1 MAVRPIIYDPDPI
14 LYKKCH
20 PVTKFDKKLGNILT
34 DMTQTMIHA
43 NGVGLAG
50 PQIGYMRRVCVVL
63 DTLDNDKIIEMVN
76 PEVVATEGEQTG
88 SEGCLSFPN
97 KFGMV
102 TRPRIVTVR
111 AQDRNGEWFTVQSH
125 DLTARAFLHEIDHLD
140 GHVFTEKVTEYINM
154 DEEEDEVDRK
164 SVV

>member
-102 TRPRIVTVR
+102 TRPRIVTIR

-154 DEEEDEVDRK
+154 DEEEDEVE
-164 SVV
+164 

>member
-63 DTLDNDKIIEMVN
+63 DTLDTDKIIEMVN

-154 DEEEDEVDRK
+154 DEEEDEVE
-164 SVV
+164 

>member
-125 DLTARAFLHEIDHLD
+125 DLTARAFLHEIDHLE

-154 DEEEDEVDRK
+154 DEEEDEVE
-164 SVV
+164 

>member
-102 TRPRIVTVR
+102 TRPHIVTVR

-154 DEEEDEVDRK
+154 DEEEDEGE
-164 SVV
+164 

>member
-34 DMTQTMIHA
+34 DMTQTMLDA

-63 DTLDNDKIIEMVN
+63 DTLDNDRIIEMVN
-76 PEVVATEGEQTG
+76 PEVIETEGEQTG

-111 AQDRNGEWFTVQSH
+111 AQDRNGEWFTVKSK

-140 GHVFTEKVTEYINM
+140 GHVFTEKVTEYIHY
-154 DEEEDEVDRK
+154 DEEEDEAE
-164 SVV
+164 

>member
-63 DTLDNDKIIEMVN
+63 DTLDYDKIIEIVN
-76 PEVVATEGEQTG
+76 PEVVETEGEQTG

-111 AQDRNGEWFTVQSH
+111 AQDRNGEWFTGQSH
-125 DLTARAFLHEIDHLD
+125 DLTARAFLLEIDHLD

-154 DEEEDEVDRK
+154 DEEEDEVE
-164 SVV
+164 

>member
-154 DEEEDEVDRK
+154 DEEEDE
-164 SVV
+164 

>member
-76 PEVVATEGEQTG
+76 PEVVAIEGEQTG

-154 DEEEDEVDRK
+154 DEEEDEVE
-164 SVV
+164 

>member
-111 AQDRNGEWFTVQSH
+111 AQDRNGDWFTVQSH

-154 DEEEDEVDRK
+154 DEEEDEVE
-164 SVV
+164 

>member
-76 PEVVATEGEQTG
+76 PEVVATEGEQTD

-154 DEEEDEVDRK
+154 DEEEDEVE
-164 SVV
+164 

>member
-63 DTLDNDKIIEMVN
+63 DTLDNDKIIEMFN

-154 DEEEDEVDRK
+154 DEEEDEVE
-164 SVV
+164 

>member
-34 DMTQTMIHA
+34 DMTQTMMHA

-154 DEEEDEVDRK
+154 DEEEDEVE
-164 SVV
+164 

>member
-102 TRPRIVTVR
+102 SRPRIVTVR

-154 DEEEDEVDRK
+154 DEEEDEVE
-164 SVV
+164 

>member
-76 PEVVATEGEQTG
+76 PEVVAIEGEQTG
-88 SEGCLSFPN
+88 SEGCLGFPN

-154 DEEEDEVDRK
+154 DEEEDEVE
-164 SVV
+164 

>member
-140 GHVFTEKVTEYINM
+140 GHVFTEKVTEYIYM
-154 DEEEDEVDRK
+154 DEEEDEVE
-164 SVV
+164 

>member
-63 DTLDNDKIIEMVN
+63 HTLDNDKIIEMVN

-154 DEEEDEVDRK
+154 DEEEDEVE
-164 SVV
+164 

>member
-14 LYKKCH
+14 LDKKCH

-34 DMTQTMIHA
+34 DMTQTMMHA

-154 DEEEDEVDRK
+154 DEEEDEAE
-164 SVV
+164 

>member
-76 PEVVATEGEQTG
+76 PDVVATEGEQTG

-154 DEEEDEVDRK
+154 DEEEDEVE
-164 SVV
+164 

>member
-34 DMTQTMIHA
+34 DMPQTMIHA

-154 DEEEDEVDRK
+154 DEEEDEVE
-164 SVV
+164 

>member
-43 NGVGLAG
+43 NGVDLGG
-50 PQIGYMRRVCVVL
+50 PHIGYKHRVCVVL
-63 DTLDNDKIIEMVN
+63 DTLENDKIIEMDN
-76 PEVVATEGEQTG
+76 PELVATEGEQTG

-154 DEEEDEVDRK
+154 DEEEDEVE
-164 SVV
+164 

>member
-34 DMTQTMIHA
+34 DMTQTMMHA

-102 TRPRIVTVR
+102 TRRLIVPGR
-111 AQDRNGEWFTVQSH
+111 AQYRHGEWFTVQSH

-154 DEEEDEVDRK
+154 DEEEDEAE
-164 SVV
+164 

>member
-34 DMTQTMIHA
+34 DMTQTMLDA

-76 PEVVATEGEQTG
+76 PEVVETEGEQTG

-111 AQDRNGEWFTVQSH
+111 AQDRNGEWFTVKSH

-140 GHVFTEKVTEYINM
+140 GHVFTEKVTEYIHY
-154 DEEEDEVDRK
+154 DEEEDEEE
-164 SVV
+164 

>member
-34 DMTQTMIHA
+34 DMTQTMMHA

-76 PEVVATEGEQTG
+76 PEVVETEGEQTG

-111 AQDRNGEWFTVQSH
+111 AQDRNGEWCSVQSH

-154 DEEEDEVDRK
+154 DEEEDEVE
-164 SVV
+164 

>member
-63 DTLDNDKIIEMVN
+63 DTLDNDKIIEMIN
-76 PEVVATEGEQTG
+76 PEVVETEGEQTG

-154 DEEEDEVDRK
+154 DEEEDEAE
-164 SVV
+164 

>member
-1 MAVRPIIYDPDPI
+1 M
-14 LYKKCH
+14 YKKCH

-34 DMTQTMIHA
+34 DMTQTMMHA

-76 PEVVATEGEQTG
+76 PEVVETEGEQTG

-154 DEEEDEVDRK
+154 DEEEDEAE
-164 SVV
+164 

>member
-76 PEVVATEGEQTG
+76 PEVVATAGEQTG

-154 DEEEDEVDRK
+154 DEEEDEVE
-164 SVV
+164 

>member
-34 DMTQTMIHA
+34 DMTQTMMHA

-76 PEVVATEGEQTG
+76 PEVVETEGEQTG

-140 GHVFTEKVTEYINM
+140 GHVFTEKVNEYINM
-154 DEEEDEVDRK
+154 DEEEDEAE
-164 SVV
+164 

>member
-34 DMTQTMIHA
+34 DMTQTMLDA

-63 DTLDNDKIIEMVN
+63 DTLDNDRIIEMVN
-76 PEVVATEGEQTG
+76 PEVVETEGEQTG

-111 AQDRNGEWFTVQSH
+111 AQDRNGEWFTVKSH

-140 GHVFTEKVTEYINM
+140 GHVFTEKVTEYIHY
-154 DEEEDEVDRK
+154 DEEEDEAE
-164 SVV
+164 

>member
-1 MAVRPIIYDPDPI
+1 MAVRSIIYDPDPI

-76 PEVVATEGEQTG
+76 PEVVETEGEQTG

-154 DEEEDEVDRK
+154 DEEEDEVE
-164 SVV
+164 

>member
-1 MAVRPIIYDPDPI
+1 MAVRSIIYDPDPI

-154 DEEEDEVDRK
+154 DEEEDEVE
-164 SVV
+164 

>member
-1 MAVRPIIYDPDPI
+1 MAVRPIIYYPDPI

-34 DMTQTMIHA
+34 DMTQTMLDA

-63 DTLDNDKIIEMVN
+63 DTLDNDRIIEMVN
-76 PEVVATEGEQTG
+76 PEVVETEGEQTG

-111 AQDRNGEWFTVQSH
+111 AQDRNGEWFTVKSQ

-140 GHVFTEKVTEYINM
+140 GHVFTEKVTEYIHY
-154 DEEEDEVDRK
+154 DEEEDEEE
-164 SVV
+164 

>member
-1 MAVRPIIYDPDPI
+1 MAVRPIIYDQDPI

-154 DEEEDEVDRK
+154 DEEEDEVE
-164 SVV
+164 

>member
-97 KFGMV
+97 KFGIV

-154 DEEEDEVDRK
+154 DEEEDEVE
-164 SVV
+164 